1 MVRNRAPPQLARWS
15 GGKDLFSMRVR
26 CTHRG
31 IGQNEIEGSLT
42 GLRIR
47 LAIRYAVDG
56 DLRFISHHD
65 TLRLFERALARA
77 SLPVRYSQGF
87 NPRPRMS
94 IVVPRPVGVASRD
107 ELLVVELDTEMNS
120 EDALSRLSQH
130 MPVGLMLLTAD
141 FMDTTKRWTPERATY
156 SLSLEREQRDS
167 VAQIASTLL
176 AAESLPVERTIPKS
190 TSRRSVDIRPYLV
203 EVTPTPEGV
212 QWTQT
217 ISQSGTA
224 RVGEVLE
231 VLGLPSR
238 EYLHRVRR
246 ERVEY
251 AS

>member
-1 MVRNRAPPQLARWS
+1 MVGQQRTFLDAGAVYAQ
-15 GGKDLFSMRVR
+15 RVEEYG
-26 CTHRG
+26 T
-31 IGQNEIEGSLT
+31 EGSLT

-77 SLPVRYSQGF
+77 ELPVRYSQGF

-94 IVVPRPVGVASRD
+94 IVLPRPVGVASRD
-107 ELLVVELDTEMNS
+107 ELLVVELESEMTP

-130 MPVGLMLLTAD
+130 MPVGLMLLAAD
-141 FMDTTKRWTPERATY
+141 TLEATQRRTPERATY
-156 SLSLEREQRDS
+156 SLALAPEQREG
-167 VAQIASTLL
+167 VAKKASTLL
-176 AAESLPVERTIPKS
+176 SAESLPMERTTPKS
-190 TSRRSVDIRPYLV
+190 ASRRSVDIRPYLV
-203 EVTPTPEGV
+203 EVSPTLEGV

-217 ISQSGTA
+217 ISQGGTA

-238 EYLHRVRR
+238 EHLHRVRR

>member
-1 MVRNRAPPQLARWS
+1 M
-15 GGKDLFSMRVR
+15 
-26 CTHRG
+26 H
-31 IGQNEIEGSLT
+31 
-42 GLRIR
+42 
-47 LAIRYAVDG
+47 
-56 DLRFISHHD
+56 
-65 TLRLFERALARA
+65 
-77 SLPVRYSQGF
+77 YSQGF

-94 IVVPRPVGVASRD
+94 IVLPRPVGVASRD
-107 ELLVVELDTEMNS
+107 ELLVVELDSEMNS
-120 EDALSRLSQH
+120 EEALSRLSQH